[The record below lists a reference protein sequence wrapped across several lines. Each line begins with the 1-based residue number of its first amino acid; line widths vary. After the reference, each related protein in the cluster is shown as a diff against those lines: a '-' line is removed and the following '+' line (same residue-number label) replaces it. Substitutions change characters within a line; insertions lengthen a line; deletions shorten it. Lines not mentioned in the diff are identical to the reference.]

1 MCVGDRRSPACPVEP
16 SPQSSGCEGSS
27 SPGSLGELLYYYHID
42 NVRFLSHSG
51 EPTSPEAFLSGA
63 RGRSPGAVLAD
74 DLCAWLTSAGPSP
87 PPEHISVLTGKLFHS
102 TVIESID
109 SGFFSFFFLWE
120 TSLKLGLFLN
130 MSRKTAGDALQV
142 FLILPVD
149 LDRFENGRKE
159 EENSVLKI
167 LDELSGQ
174 TSW

>member
-1 MCVGDRRSPACPVEP
+1 MELNMNYANNSSENELIDSCVCMCVGDRRSPACPVEP

-74 DLCAWLTSAGPSP
+74 DLCVWLTSAGPSP
-87 PPEHISVLTGKLFHS
+87 PPKHISVLTGKFFHS

-109 SGFFSFFFLWE
+109 SGFFSFFFP
-120 TSLKLGLFLN
+120 LGNIPQTGTVLEHE
-130 MSRKTAGDALQV
+130 Q
-142 FLILPVD
+142 
-149 LDRFENGRKE
+149 ENRWSCFT
-159 EENSVLKI
+159 NFSHLAC
-167 LDELSGQ
+167 
-174 TSW
+174 

>member
-42 NVRFLSHSG
+42 NARFLSHSG

-63 RGRSPGAVLAD
+63 AVAAQRLCSQT

-87 PPEHISVLTGKLFHS
+87 PPEHISVLTGKFFHS

-109 SGFFSFFFLWE
+109 SGFFSFSFFLWE
-120 TSLKLGLFLN
+120 TSLKPELFLN

-149 LDRFENGRKE
+149 LDKFENGRKE
-159 EENSVLKI
+159 EEN
-167 LDELSGQ
+167 
-174 TSW
+174 

>member
-1 MCVGDRRSPACPVEP
+1 MNCCIIIILITRDSSATLGSRPLQKPSSVVPAVAAQRLRS
-16 SPQSSGCEGSS
+16 Q
-27 SPGSLGELLYYYHID
+27 
-42 NVRFLSHSG
+42 
-51 EPTSPEAFLSGA
+51 T
-63 RGRSPGAVLAD
+63 
-74 DLCAWLTSAGPSP
+74 DLCAWLTSTGPSP

-109 SGFFSFFFLWE
+109 SGFFLFFFFLWE
-120 TSLKLGLFLN
+120 TSLKPELFLN

-149 LDRFENGRKE
+149 LDSLENGRKE
-159 EENSVLKI
+159 EENSVFKI